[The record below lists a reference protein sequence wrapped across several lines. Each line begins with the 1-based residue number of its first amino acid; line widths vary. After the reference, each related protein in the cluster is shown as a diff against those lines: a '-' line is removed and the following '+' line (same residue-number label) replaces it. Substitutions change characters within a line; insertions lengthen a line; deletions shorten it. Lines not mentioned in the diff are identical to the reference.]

1 MKTFYGLV
9 PPMVTPFT
17 PEGGLDEPAVR
28 RIVDSLIAGGVDGIF
43 VLGTNGELSSMPAD
57 MRRRLV
63 ELTVGQVNRRVTVY
77 AGITDNC
84 LGNSQRA
91 AEEYAG
97 LGVDALVAHLPS
109 YYPLGAEEIRD
120 WFLRLA
126 DHSPA
131 PLILYNIP
139 VTTHHSIPLPVV
151 EELMRHPRVA
161 GIKDSERDEKRQ
173 AAGIAML
180 CANPER
186 SFFCGA
192 SPLFLSTLVQGADG
206 IVPATANFA
215 PAVHADLYRAVHRKD
230 QAAAEACQRFQERLT
245 GLYLKAGRPLAQNI
259 AALKG
264 LMWVAGLCGPT
275 VLSPLR
281 TLNPQEL
288 DALKAEY
295 QDVVSA
301 MKGSCQNA

>member
-1 MKTFYGLV
+1 MKGFHGLV

-17 PEGGLDEPAVR
+17 QEGGLDEAAAR
-28 RIVDSLIAGGVDGIF
+28 RIIDSLIAGGVDGIF

-63 ELTVGQVNRRVTVY
+63 ELTVGHVKRRVPVY
-77 AGITDNC
+77 AGIADNC
-84 LGNSQRA
+84 MDNTLRA
-91 AEEYAG
+91 AGEYAR
-97 LGVDALVAHLPS
+97 LGADVLVAHLPS
-109 YYPLGAEEIRD
+109 YYPLGAEEIRG
-120 WFLRLA
+120 WFASLA

-131 PLILYNIP
+131 PLMLYNIP

-151 EELMRHPRVA
+151 EELIRHPRVA

-173 AAGIAML
+173 AEGIAML
-180 CANPER
+180 RANPAR
-186 SFFCGA
+186 SFLCGA
-192 SPLFLSTLVQGADG
+192 SSLFLSSLLQGADG

-215 PAVHADLYRAVHRKD
+215 PAVHAELYRAVQRKD
-230 QAAAEACQRFQERLT
+230 QAAAEACQRVQEGLT
-245 GLYLKAGRPLAQNI
+245 GLYLQAGRPLAQNI

-264 LMWVAGLCGPT
+264 LMWAAGLCGPT

-281 TLNPQEL
+281 TMNAEEL

-295 QDVVSA
+295 LDVLSSV
-301 MKGSCQNA
+301 KGSCHVV

>member
-1 MKTFYGLV
+1 
-9 PPMVTPFT
+9 MVTPFT
-17 PEGGLDEPAVR
+17 PEGALDEPSVR
-28 RIVDSLIAGGVDGIF
+28 RIVDYLIAGGVDGIF

-63 ELTVGQVNRRVTVY
+63 ELTVGHVERRVPVY

-84 LGNSQRA
+84 LGNTLKA
-91 AEEYAG
+91 AEEYAS
-97 LGVDALVAHLPS
+97 LGTDVLVAHLPS
-109 YYPLGAEEIRD
+109 YYPLGVDEIRR

-126 DHSPA
+126 EHSPA

-173 AAGIAML
+173 AEGIAML
-180 CANPER
+180 RASPAR
-186 SFFCGA
+186 SFFCGT

-206 IVPATANFA
+206 LVPATANFA
-215 PAVHADLYRAVHRKD
+215 PGVHAELYRAVQRKD
-230 QAAAEACQRFQERLT
+230 QAAAETCQRLQERLT
-245 GLYLKAGRPLAQNI
+245 GLYLKTDRPLAQNI

-264 LMWVAGLCGPT
+264 LMWAAGLCGPT

-281 TLNPQEL
+281 TLNQQEL

-295 QDVVSA
+295 QDVLSST
-301 MKGSCQNA
+301 KGSCRVS